1 MGSMFGRAR
10 SAAGKDVTLR
20 KAVEKAHLRCG
31 GTTAAE
37 LLEAGEQANLFLL
50 ACTHALALQHGFDF
64 RQTNAST
71 TCHRSA
77 EAQRCSCKK
86 PPPDEQMDC

>member
-1 MGSMFGRAR
+1 MGSMFKRAR

-31 GTTAAE
+31 GPTAAE

-50 ACTHALALQHGFDF
+50 ACLRALAQRHGFDF
-64 RQTNAST
+64 RLTNAST
-71 TCHRSA
+71 ICHRYA
-77 EAQRCSCKK
+77 EAQRCPCKK
-86 PPPDEQMDC
+86 LPPDEQMDC